1 MLSPQKINRSIPVV
15 FPAPP
20 RVSSN
25 SRNNS
30 AAYSSTTVSQCHH
43 TLLVSD
49 SFSVTPQT
57 ITHQPSA
64 TPLGNPATPLDD
76 IDTIVAT
83 YQQRIFRFHLIS
95 IRDRD
100 VAQTL
105 TQDTF
110 VRAWS
115 ARGSF
120 RGDCSVLTWLMR
132 IALNLVRDHTR
143 TDRFR
148 FWKKVS
154 ETAIDVSDI
163 SSHVPH
169 RDSSLE
175 SRLIASEQMAL
186 VWESVAKLS
195 DRQRSIFLLR
205 FLEEL
210 ELSEIADITGPAH
223 QHRQDSSL
231 PSTRNHPA
239 HHNAILKDSL

>member
-1 MLSPQKINRSIPVV
+1 MSSPAITSDTPV
-15 FPAPP
+15 
-20 RVSSN
+20 
-25 SRNNS
+25 
-30 AAYSSTTVSQCHH
+30 TGH
-43 TLLVSD
+43 
-49 SFSVTPQT
+49 
-57 ITHQPSA
+57 A
-64 TPLGNPATPLDD
+64 TATPLDD
-76 IDTIVAT
+76 MASVVAT
-83 YQQRIFRFHLIS
+83 YEQRIFRFHLVS

-100 VAQTL
+100 LAQSL

-110 VRAWS
+110 VRAWA
-115 ARGSF
+115 ARHTF
-120 RGDCSVLTWLMR
+120 RGDCSIATWLMR
-132 IALNLVRDHTR
+132 IALNLIRDHTR

-163 SSHVPH
+163 SAHVPH

-210 ELSEIADITGPAH
+210 ELSEIANITG
-223 QHRQDSSL
+223 L
-231 PSTRNHPA
+231 PISTVKTHLYRA
-239 HHNAILKDSL
+239 LATIRTHHNASLKDSI